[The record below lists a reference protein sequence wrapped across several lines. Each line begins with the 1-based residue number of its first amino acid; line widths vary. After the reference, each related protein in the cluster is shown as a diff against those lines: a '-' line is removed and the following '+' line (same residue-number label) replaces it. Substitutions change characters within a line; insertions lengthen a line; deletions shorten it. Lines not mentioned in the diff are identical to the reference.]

1 MSHDVTAILKEVAEH
16 GFCVVPNV
24 IAGTELDRVNRA
36 FDAAIE
42 ESKRRGLIIFDP
54 RLDPNSH
61 NIRLNNLP
69 DMDPVFRDLLRHP
82 LALAIAR
89 SLVGEAALV
98 SNFSANISYPGAAS
112 MMVHADQALVAPE
125 PWNEPWIL
133 NIIWCLD
140 DVRPDNGATL
150 YLPGSHRFATEA
162 DVPAD
167 PIPLMKHF
175 EAPAGS
181 FIVME
186 GRLWH
191 TSGVNVTKGE
201 RRALLFAL
209 YSREFLRQQMNWE
222 ALLSDETKASLDAE
236 ERALYGLG
244 PLNNVYGAKF
254 VMRPGYAIESLDV
267 LTPEGTR

>member
-1 MSHDVTAILKEVAEH
+1 MPHDLSAILEEVEEH

-24 IAGTELDRVNRA
+24 LQGAEFAKVQAA
-36 FDAAIE
+36 FDRAIE

-61 NIRLNNLP
+61 NIRINNLP
-69 DMDPVFRDLLRHP
+69 DMDPVFRDMLRHP
-82 LALAIAR
+82 LALEIAHAM
-89 SLVGEAALV
+89 VGETALV
-98 SNFSANISYPGAAS
+98 SNFTANVSYPGAAS
-112 MMVHADQALVAPE
+112 MMVHADQALIAPS
-125 PWNEPWIL
+125 PWTDTWVL

-150 YLPGSHRFATEA
+150 YLPGSHRYKLPE

-167 PIPLMKHF
+167 PIPLMKPF

-191 TSGVNVTKGE
+191 TSGINVTKDE

-209 YSREFLRQQMNWE
+209 YSRAFVRQQMNWE
-222 ALLSDETKASLDAE
+222 ALLSDKTKQALDAE
-236 ERALYGLG
+236 ERALLGMG
-244 PLNNVYGAKF
+244 PLSNVYGADY
-254 VMRPGYAIESLDV
+254 VMRPGYSVESLDT
-267 LTPEGTR
+267 LTSEGTP